1 MKILNYLL
9 IILLSITSPDIV
21 DDNYVS
27 KKVKV
32 LDLNGYHIITIKK
45 DKMNFSVSEGINNEF
60 DFYVNSNYFTAER
73 KPTCGVVIDG
83 KTKNRQISGGG
94 SFIVKDNKPNIV
106 FNKVNNVE
114 YLSQTHVWVIKNK
127 NINDRMLNMNHAKK
141 KVCRLLIGKDKNGE
155 ITIVHSNKGNSV
167 TMRELTN
174 FALNNGV
181 VDAFIRD
188 SGPSVE
194 VFVKDGSYT
203 YDFKSVSDTKKSI
216 VGIPKPVIY
225 ITGNFK

>member
-9 IILLSITSPDIV
+9 IILLSIISPITS
-21 DDNYVS
+21 DDNYDS
-27 KKVKV
+27 EKVKV
-32 LDLNGYHIITIKK
+32 LDKEGYHIITIKK
-45 DKMNFSVSEGINNEF
+45 DKMNFSVSDGVEKEF
-60 DFYVNSNYFTAER
+60 DFYVNSNFFTKER
-73 KPTCGVVIDG
+73 NPTCGVVIEG
-83 KTKNRQISGGG
+83 KTKSRQISGGG
-94 SFIVKDNKPNIV
+94 SFIVKNNKPNIV
-106 FNKVNNVE
+106 FNKVSNVE

-127 NINDRMLNMNHAKK
+127 NINNRMLNMNHAKK
-141 KVCRLLIGKDKNGE
+141 KVCRLLIGKNKNGE
-155 ITIVHSNKGNSV
+155 ITIVHSNKGNGV

-181 VDAFIRD
+181 VDAFILD

-194 VFVKDGSYT
+194 VFVKDGSYV
-203 YDFKSVSDTKKSI
+203 YDFKSVSDIQKSI

>member
-1 MKILNYLL
+1 M
-9 IILLSITSPDIV
+9 SPDIV
-21 DDNYVS
+21 DDNHDS

-45 DKMNFSVSEGINNEF
+45 NKMDFSVSEGVGKDF
-60 DFYVNSNYFTAER
+60 DFYVNSNFFTAER

-83 KTKNRQISGGG
+83 KT
-94 SFIVKDNKPNIV
+94 NKPNIV
-106 FNKVNNVE
+106 FNKVSNVE

-127 NINDRMLNMNHAKK
+127 NINNRMLNMNHAKK
-141 KVCRLLIGKDKNGE
+141 KVCRLLIGKNKNGE
-155 ITIVHSNKGNSV
+155 ITIVHSNKGNKI

-181 VDAFIRD
+181 IDAFILD

-194 VFVKDGSYT
+194 VFVKDGSYV
-203 YDFKSVSDTKKSI
+203 YDFKSVNDRQKSI